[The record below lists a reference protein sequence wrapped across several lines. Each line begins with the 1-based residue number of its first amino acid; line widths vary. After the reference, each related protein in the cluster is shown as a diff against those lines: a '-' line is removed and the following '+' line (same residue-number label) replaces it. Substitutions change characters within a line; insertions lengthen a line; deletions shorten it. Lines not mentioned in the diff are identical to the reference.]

1 MKTKLLSLICV
12 LLLMSALPPCQAEG
26 SPKVGHSVMGVEDKV
41 HCSPQDEDLPNAA
54 RFGEEIRKGFFDK
67 DLKEGHYNEDLKSR
81 GAHITHAEAVE
92 DIKQLFSTLQRVH
105 PDLLAKVS
113 FKDYLKLRQQT
124 LNGVVDKL
132 NEDSEISIND
142 LTYLLCHT
150 VAFFRDGHTSIR
162 WFGKM
167 PGKNSTYPSFVLGFD
182 NGRFIIT
189 SSANKGSEGLEIDSV
204 NGEPILEFL
213 RPILGRISGET
224 LAFKANM
231 FTAKQALWY
240 SFSDLCGGANSLA
253 LTLRDT
259 EGKESNHNVKVVS
272 LDEFERLI
280 QDVPASRHELLRRKG
295 AHVSFFDSENVAYF
309 VYPSFIYNKNEKKKI
324 DGIFEEIRAKG
335 SKELIIDIR
344 GNGGGNSRI
353 GDYIF
358 NHLYDRKFR
367 QFSNMRVKLSAEI
380 LSSKDE
386 NLVGAIPDDID
397 AEGLIITWQFEE
409 SVYPEPRSPFEG
421 RVFLLVDNGTFSSAT
436 AFTALIRDYG
446 VGTILGYETGGVP
459 TCFGDQYPFV
469 LKNSG
474 ISCHVSWKQFFN
486 PKPRPGDDEHGIIPD
501 IPITHELLRP
511 YQSEGDSVLAYM
523 LDHIKK
529 TR

>member
-1 MKTKLLSLICV
+1 MKTKLLSLACV
-12 LLLMSALPPCQAEG
+12 FLLMSVLPPCLAQG
-26 SPKVGHSVMGVEDKV
+26 SPENCHSVLGVKGAVYERG
-41 HCSPQDEDLPNAA
+41 QDEGKLNPVRYA
-54 RFGEEIRKGFFDK
+54 EEIGRRFFDK
-67 DLKEGHYNEDLKSR
+67 DLKPR
-81 GAHITHAEAVE
+81 GVHVTHAEAVE

-105 PDLLAKVS
+105 PDLLAKVGLE
-113 FKDYLKLRQQT
+113 DYLKLRQHT
-124 LNGVVDKL
+124 LDGVAEKL
-132 NEDSEISIND
+132 NEEGKISIND
-142 LTYLLCHT
+142 LTYLLCYA

-162 WFGKM
+162 WFGKK
-167 PGKNSTYPSFVLGFD
+167 PDENSAYPSFVMGFD

-189 SSANKGSEGLEIDSV
+189 ASKNKDLEGLEIDSV
-204 NGEPILEFL
+204 NGESILEFL
-213 RPILGRISGET
+213 RPILDRISGET

-231 FTAKQALWY
+231 FAANQAFWF
-240 SFSDLCGGANSLA
+240 SFSNIFGGVETLS
-253 LTLRDT
+253 LTLRDV
-259 EGKESNHNVKVVS
+259 ERKESNHNVRMAG
-272 LDEFERLI
+272 LDEFNKLI
-280 QDVPASRHELLRRKG
+280 QDIHASRHELLRRKG
-295 AHVSFFDSENVAYF
+295 AHVSFFDSENIAYF
-309 VYPSFIYNKNEKKKI
+309 VYPSFIYNEDEKKKI
-324 DGIFEEIRAKG
+324 DGIFEEIKAKEPA
-335 SKELIIDIR
+335 ELIIDIR

-367 QFSNMRVKLSAEI
+367 PFSNIRAKLSAEI
-380 LSSKDE
+380 LSSKLDE
-386 NLVGAIPDDID
+386 NLVGAIPDDIE

-436 AFTALIRDYG
+436 SFTALIRDYG

-486 PKPRPGDDEHGIIPD
+486 PKSRPGDDEHGIIPD
-501 IPITHELLRP
+501 IPMTHELLQP
-511 YQSEGDSVLAYM
+511 YQREDDSVLAYM
-523 LDHIKK
+523 IDYIKK